1 MSLCHKLKFL
11 IPISL
16 KANIYFFQLWLFD
29 LTKFLKYLLCCKDK
43 GIRTP
48 CVWQRLN
55 SFTVLM
61 FLEYIYNIHVIHRQ
75 TKHLNK
81 FNFEVNPPKYDCC
94 EDMSNLTYLNDAS
107 VLFNL
112 KQRYVERLI
121 YVSNKFNWFL
131 LMNFDIKI
139 ETYLFSKLCSL

>member
-1 MSLCHKLKFL
+1 M
-11 IPISL
+11 
-16 KANIYFFQLWLFD
+16 
-29 LTKFLKYLLCCKDK
+29 KYLLCCKDK
-43 GIRTP
+43 GIKTP

-61 FLEYIYNIHVIHRQ
+61 LLEYIYNIHVIHRQ

-121 YVSNKFNWFL
+121 YVSNQFNCLLINQLFL
-131 LMNFDIKI
+131 
-139 ETYLFSKLCSL
+139 SKLCSLLCTNSNKCPPPLMLYY